1 MFLKRREEIEEALQ
15 ERILILDGAMG
26 TQLQDCAL
34 EEDDFRGEV
43 FGGWGCELKGNNDC
57 LCLTRPQ
64 VILDIHR
71 RYIAAGADII
81 TTNSFSSNR
90 ISQSE
95 YGCADFAAQ
104 MARAAARLARQAADE
119 AMGDGLSAA
128 AVVASGLSFGVASG
142 AVGVDVSFATAAC
155 AAAAGACLSSGVAS
169 GASGAD
175 PSSSGVAGQGRR
187 IWVAGD
193 VGPTGKSL
201 SLASDLA
208 DPAYRRYDFDDMVQ
222 AYKEQIEALVEG
234 GVDLILFETC
244 FDALNVKAGMYA
256 IEQLGLDIPVM
267 VSVSVG
273 DRSGRTLTG
282 QTLEAFYLSVCHGN
296 LLSFGLNCS
305 LGARD
310 LEPLL
315 ADVAS
320 FARCRVSCHPNAG
333 LPDEMGRYN
342 ETPEMMV
349 ESILRM
355 ARSGYLNIVGGCCGT
370 TPAHIRAIAEALRRP
385 DDPISTQDSEYSGHP
400 CGIAPR
406 PLPEAENTLSVSGLS
421 AVSLDTRKCNFTN
434 IGERTNVAGSRKFAK
449 LIAAGEYDQALQVA
463 AHQIEGG
470 AAVIDVNMDDAML
483 DSKAEMRKFLRY
495 ISNDPAVASAS
506 LMIDSSHWET
516 IVEGLKN
523 AQGKCIVNSISL
535 KEGEEIFLE
544 HARFIRSLGAAVV
557 VMAFDEQGQATTY
570 ERKIEI
576 CARAYDLLTRKAGF
590 APYNIIFD
598 VNVLSVGT
606 GLAEH
611 RRYGIDFIEAV
622 RWIKQNLPGALT
634 SGGISNLSFAFRGNN
649 PVREAMHSAFL
660 YHARNAGLDMGI
672 VNPSMLQI
680 YDDIEPEML
689 QRVEDVILDR
699 DEEATDRLIA
709 KAQQVAEA
717 VSAAKQAATALVSPG
732 SDGASA
738 GNPFASSAGARER
751 LVQALVKGKGDSLR
765 EDVME
770 MLAELGEAVDV
781 IEGPLM
787 DGMKRVGEYFGDG
800 RMFLPQVIKS
810 AKIMRDAVEI
820 LKPYMESSGD
830 ASALARPKV
839 VIATVKG
846 DVHDIGKNITA
857 IVLSCNGFDVTDL
870 GVMVPKETILAKAE
884 EIKADFI
891 AVSGLIT
898 PSLYQMEELCREMSS
913 RGMAT
918 PLFVGGATA
927 SALHT
932 AVKLAPLYEH
942 VYYGSDASDS
952 AVKFKSY
959 MIDAEAFE
967 VEQHVIQQK
976 LRQQY
981 SAASAARSASVAP
994 TALTEAPSDS
1004 STASTVTT
1012 PEVSA
1017 TSSAPTL
1024 GFSAE
1029 TFLRGKVFSDFPVG
1043 EISPKELLPYFD
1055 WKMFNAVWGIKTEDS
1070 SLRADAEHMLRHLID
1085 ENALHVRLGLHFEMA
1100 RSERD
1105 ADGLDWIVTETGH
1118 RLPMLRQTSGKRLS
1132 LADFLPFDES
1142 AFPSQLGYFAV
1153 AVTSD
1158 SGHDSCNCP
1167 ECKMDYEPMLLRSIK
1182 VTLAEAASSWVDA
1195 RLKAELR
1202 SSDEFDAA
1210 NRALKDKVKIVKPAA
1225 GYSSCPDHSLKAD
1238 IIAAIPDSEQLGI
1251 GFTETFAMTPD
1262 ASICAFVFAHPDASY
1277 PDIRELPDHMLKLYA
1292 AARHFTEEQSRIFLG
1307 HLCAG
1312 SGE

>member
-57 LCLTRPQ
+57 LCLTCPQ

-119 AMGDGLSAA
+119 AMGEGL
-128 AVVASGLSFGVASG
+128 
-142 AVGVDVSFATAAC
+142 
-155 AAAAGACLSSGVAS
+155 
-169 GASGAD
+169 
-175 PSSSGVAGQGRR
+175 SSGVAGQGRR

-244 FDALNVKAGMYA
+244 FDALNVKAGLYA

-355 ARSGYLNIVGGCCGT
+355 ARSGHLNIVGGCCGT
-370 TPAHIRAIAEALRRP
+370 TPAHIRAIAEALRHSTDSLRHSTDTLRCPDAPAGVSTLGKGSCVVHGPSDLLHRPDAPAGSDFRQGP
-385 DDPISTQDSEYSGHP
+385 DDPVSPQDSEYSGRS

-483 DSKAEMRKFLRY
+483 DSKVEMRKFLRY
-495 ISNDPAVASAS
+495 ISNDPAVASAA

-590 APYNIIFD
+590 APHNIIFD

-717 VSAAKQAATALVSPG
+717 VSAAKQAATAPVSSG
-732 SDGASA
+732 SYGASA
-738 GNPFASSAGARER
+738 GNPLVSFAGARER

-787 DGMKRVGEYFGDG
+787 DGMKKVGEYFGDG

-932 AVKLAPLYEH
+932 AVKLAPLYDH

-967 VEQHVIQQK
+967 AEQHAIQQK

-994 TALTEAPSDS
+994 TALTEDPSDS

-1012 PEVSA
+1012 PEV
-1017 TSSAPTL
+1017 
-1024 GFSAE
+1024 SAE

-1043 EISPKELLPYFD
+1043 EISPEELLPYFD
-1055 WKMFNAVWGIKTEDS
+1055 WKMFNAVWGIKTEDG
-1070 SLRADAEHMLRHLID
+1070 SLRADAEHMLKHLME
-1085 ENALHVRLGLHFEMA
+1085 ENALHARLGLHFEMA

-1105 ADGLDWIVTETGH
+1105 ADGLDWIVTETG
-1118 RLPMLRQTSGKRLS
+1118 RKLPMLRQTSGKMRS

-1158 SGHDSCNCP
+1158 SGHDGCNCP
-1167 ECKMDYEPMLLRSIK
+1167 ECKMDYEPMLLRSIR
-1182 VTLAEAASSWVDA
+1182 VNLAEAASSWVDA
-1195 RLKAELR
+1195 RLNAELR
-1202 SSDEFDAA
+1202 SSDEFDAS

-1238 IIAAIPDSEQLGI
+1238 IIAAIPESEQLGI
-1251 GFTETFAMTPD
+1251 EFTETFAMTPD
-1262 ASICAFVFAHPDASY
+1262 ASICAFVFAHPEASY

-1307 HLCAG
+1307 HLCSG

>member
-1 MFLKRREEIEEALQ
+1 M
-15 ERILILDGAMG
+15 
-26 TQLQDCAL
+26 
-34 EEDDFRGEV
+34 
-43 FGGWGCELKGNNDC
+43 
-57 LCLTRPQ
+57 
-64 VILDIHR
+64 
-71 RYIAAGADII
+71 
-81 TTNSFSSNR
+81 
-90 ISQSE
+90 
-95 YGCADFAAQ
+95 
-104 MARAAARLARQAADE
+104 
-119 AMGDGLSAA
+119 
-128 AVVASGLSFGVASG
+128 
-142 AVGVDVSFATAAC
+142 
-155 AAAAGACLSSGVAS
+155 
-169 GASGAD
+169 
-175 PSSSGVAGQGRR
+175 
-187 IWVAGD
+187 
-193 VGPTGKSL
+193 
-201 SLASDLA
+201 
-208 DPAYRRYDFDDMVQ
+208 
-222 AYKEQIEALVEG
+222 
-234 GVDLILFETC
+234 
-244 FDALNVKAGMYA
+244 
-256 IEQLGLDIPVM
+256 
-267 VSVSVG
+267 
-273 DRSGRTLTG
+273 
-282 QTLEAFYLSVCHGN
+282 
-296 LLSFGLNCS
+296 
-305 LGARD
+305 
-310 LEPLL
+310 
-315 ADVAS
+315 
-320 FARCRVSCHPNAG
+320 
-333 LPDEMGRYN
+333 
-342 ETPEMMV
+342 
-349 ESILRM
+349 
-355 ARSGYLNIVGGCCGT
+355 
-370 TPAHIRAIAEALRRP
+370 
-385 DDPISTQDSEYSGHP
+385 
-400 CGIAPR
+400 
-406 PLPEAENTLSVSGLS
+406 
-421 AVSLDTRKCNFTN
+421 
-434 IGERTNVAGSRKFAK
+434 
-449 LIAAGEYDQALQVA
+449 A

-495 ISNDPAVASAS
+495 ISNDPAVASAA

-590 APYNIIFD
+590 APHNIIFD

-717 VSAAKQAATALVSPG
+717 VSAAKQAATAPVSSG
-732 SDGASA
+732 SYGASA
-738 GNPFASSAGARER
+738 GNPLVSSAGARER

-787 DGMKRVGEYFGDG
+787 DGMKKVGEYFGDG

-913 RGMAT
+913 RGMET

-932 AVKLAPLYEH
+932 AVKLAPLYDH

-967 VEQHVIQQK
+967 AEQHVIQQK

-981 SAASAARSASVAP
+981 SAASAARAASVAP
-994 TALTEAPSDS
+994 TALTEAP
-1004 STASTVTT
+1004 A
-1012 PEVSA
+1012 
-1017 TSSAPTL
+1017 APTL

-1043 EISPKELLPYFD
+1043 EISPEELLPYFD

-1070 SLRADAEHMLRHLID
+1070 SLRADAEHMLKHLID

-1105 ADGLDWIVTETGH
+1105 ADGLDWIVTETGR

-1167 ECKMDYEPMLLRSIK
+1167 ECKMDYEPMLLRSIR

-1195 RLKAELR
+1195 RLNAELR

-1210 NRALKDKVKIVKPAA
+1210 NRALKDKMKIVKPAA

-1238 IIAAIPDSEQLGI
+1238 IIAAIPDSEQLCI
-1251 GFTETFAMTPD
+1251 EFTETFAMTPD
-1262 ASICAFVFAHPDASY
+1262 ASICAFVFAHPEASY
-1277 PDIRELPDHMLKLYA
+1277 PDIRELPEHILKLYA
-1292 AARHFTEEQSRIFLG
+1292 SARHFTEEQSRIFLG